1 MNLTAF
7 IIEGGC
13 VVGEPYWYRTL
24 DLVYFILYLIMG
36 TAGFASLLIY
46 YMHMFQLNS
55 YKADEQTRF
64 MRTNIGSLLGRAMG
78 VIIGLL
84 LLAACALSGN
94 RICMV
99 CAIVL
104 QFMTFWGNRPWAR
117 HAKRPLVYTRRVQ
130 RLFIT
135 TGILYALVMAV
146 AWSAAVILRGWRL
159 SVYAV
164 IGMICAVMCLLVPFL
179 LFISNVI
186 NHPMEEAINNRFIKE
201 AKDIVDSMPNLK
213 VIGITGSFGK
223 TSTKYFLTKLLSGSY
238 NVLMTPGN
246 YNTVLGVTKT
256 VREQLKAT
264 HEIFV
269 CEMGARRVKEIKGV
283 CDIVSPDM
291 GVITSIGAQHLET
304 FGSMENIIHTKL
316 ELADA
321 VPAGGQVFLNYDNE
335 ILRSQKV
342 DKSVVTYGLENK
354 NTDFHPENV
363 CVSER
368 GSEFDI
374 AFPDGSTG
382 HFVAP
387 LIGTH
392 NVLNLAGCIAV
403 AYYMKV
409 PVDTMIHQA
418 RHLEAVPH
426 RLQLVRSPRGI
437 IIDDAYNS
445 NPAGAKAALDTLQ
458 MFEGLHILVTPG
470 MVELGEKQYEL
481 NRAFGVQAAAACDYI
496 VLVGPRQTEPI
507 AEGIRSAGFAEERLF
522 IVSDLSEGLG
532 KVDAV
537 KAPGQKKIILLEND
551 LPDNY

>member
-1 MNLTAF
+1 MDLIAF
-7 IIEGGC
+7 ITVGGRIA
-13 VVGEPYWYRTL
+13 GEPRWYGTF
-24 DLVYFILYLIMG
+24 DLICLILYLIMG

-55 YKADEQTRF
+55 YKADEQLRF
-64 MRTNIGSLLGRAMG
+64 MKTNVGSLLGRVMG
-78 VIIGLL
+78 VFLGAVLL
-84 LLAACALSGN
+84 VCCALAEN
-94 RICMV
+94 RV
-99 CAIVL
+99 CYVL
-104 QFMTFWGNRPWAR
+104 AVVLLFMTFWGNRPWAR
-117 HAKRPLVYTRRVQ
+117 HAKRPLVYTGRVK
-130 RLFIT
+130 RLFATMGFLYVLVTAAAWI
-135 TGILYALVMAV
+135 GAVLVKGWCLRAYALIGLAV
-146 AWSAAVILRGWRL
+146 CVL
-159 SVYAV
+159 
-164 IGMICAVMCLLVPFL
+164 CLLVPFL
-179 LFISNVI
+179 LFISNAV
-186 NHPMEEAINNRFIKE
+186 NHPMEETINNRFIKE
-201 AKDIVDSMPNLK
+201 AKKIVDSMPNLT

-223 TSTKYFLTKLLSGSY
+223 TSTKYFLTKLLAGSY

-246 YNTVLGVTKT
+246 YNTVLGVTRT

-283 CDIVSPDM
+283 CDIVSPDI

-321 VPAGGQVFLNYDNE
+321 VPKEGRVFLNYDNE
-335 ILRSQKV
+335 ILRSQKI
-342 DKSVVTYGLENK
+342 DKSVITYGLENK
-354 NTDFHPENV
+354 DTDFHPEHV
-363 CVSER
+363 RVSER

-382 HFVAP
+382 HFVTP
-387 LIGTH
+387 LIGAH

-409 PVDTMIHQA
+409 PVNTMIHQA

-426 RLQLVRSPRGI
+426 RLQLVKSPRGI

-445 NPAGAKAALDTLQ
+445 NPAGAKAALDTLR

-470 MVELGEKQYEL
+470 MVELGEKQHEL

-507 AEGIRSAGFAEERLF
+507 AEGVRSAGFPEERLW
-522 IVSDLSEGLG
+522 IVSDLSEGLA
-532 KVDAV
+532 KVDAI
-537 KAPGQKKIILLEND
+537 KASDRKKIILLEND

>member
-13 VVGEPYWYRTL
+13 AAGEPHWHQTL
-24 DLVYFILYLIMG
+24 DLIYFILYLVMG

-55 YKADEQTRF
+55 YKADEQFRF
-64 MRTNIGSLLGRAMG
+64 MRTNIGSLLGRVMG
-78 VIIGLL
+78 VIIGLIL
-84 LLAACALSGN
+84 LMAAAGGS
-94 RICMV
+94 RV
-99 CAIVL
+99 CFVIAIVL

-117 HAKRPLVYTRRVQ
+117 HAKRPLVYTKRVQ
-130 RLFIT
+130 RLFVT
-135 TGILYALVMAV
+135 TGLLYVLVMALALV
-146 AWSAAVILRGWRL
+146 CTAHLWGWQQSTYAAAGIICCIL
-159 SVYAV
+159 
-164 IGMICAVMCLLVPFL
+164 CLLVPFL
-179 LFISNVI
+179 LIISNAV
-186 NHPMEEAINNRFIKE
+186 NHPLEEAINNRFIKE
-201 AKDIVDSMPNLK
+201 AKELVDSMPNLT

-283 CDIVSPDM
+283 CDIVSPDL

-316 ELADA
+316 ELAEA
-321 VPAGGQVFLNYDNE
+321 VPEGGRVFLNYDNE
-335 ILRSQKV
+335 ILRSQKLN
-342 DKSVVTYGLENK
+342 KNIVTYGLENG
-354 NTDFHPENV
+354 NVDFHPEHV

-374 AFPDGSTG
+374 TFPDGSTS
-382 HFVAP
+382 HFVTP

-409 PVDTMIHQA
+409 PADTMIHQA

-426 RLQLVRSPRGI
+426 RLQLVKSARGI

-496 VLVGPRQTEPI
+496 VLVGIRQTEPI
-507 AEGIRSAGFAEERLF
+507 AEGVRSAGFPEERLF
-522 IVSDLSEGLG
+522 VVSDLSEGLA

-537 KAPGQKKIILLEND
+537 KAPDQKKIILLEND

>member
-335 ILRSQKV
+335 IQ
-342 DKSVVTYGLENK
+342 
-354 NTDFHPENV
+354 
-363 CVSER
+363 
-368 GSEFDI
+368 
-374 AFPDGSTG
+374 
-382 HFVAP
+382 
-387 LIGTH
+387 IG
-392 NVLNLAGCIAV
+392 
-403 AYYMKV
+403 
-409 PVDTMIHQA
+409 
-418 RHLEAVPH
+418 
-426 RLQLVRSPRGI
+426 
-437 IIDDAYNS
+437 
-445 NPAGAKAALDTLQ
+445 
-458 MFEGLHILVTPG
+458 
-470 MVELGEKQYEL
+470 
-481 NRAFGVQAAAACDYI
+481 RAHV
-496 VLVGPRQTEPI
+496 
-507 AEGIRSAGFAEERLF
+507 
-522 IVSDLSEGLG
+522 
-532 KVDAV
+532 
-537 KAPGQKKIILLEND
+537 
-551 LPDNY
+551 

>member
-13 VVGEPYWYRTL
+13 VVGGAHWYQTL
-24 DLVYFILYLIMG
+24 DLICFILYLVMG

-55 YKADEQTRF
+55 YKADEQFRF
-64 MRTNIGSLLGRAMG
+64 MRTNIGSLLGRIMG
-78 VIIGLL
+78 VIISLILL
-84 LLAACALSGN
+84 LSVAAGGSRACL
-94 RICMV
+94 V
-99 CAIVL
+99 LAIVL

-117 HAKRPLVYTRRVQ
+117 HAKRPLVYTKRVQ
-130 RLFIT
+130 RLFVT
-135 TGILYALVMAV
+135 TGLLYILVMA
-146 AWSAAVILRGWRL
+146 AALACAVRLWGWRQ
-159 SVYAV
+159 SAYAV
-164 IGMICAVMCLLVPFL
+164 TGIVCCVLCLLVPFL
-179 LFISNVI
+179 LFISNVV
-186 NHPMEEAINNRFIKE
+186 NHPLEEAINNRFIQE
-201 AKDIVDSMPNLK
+201 AKELVDSMPNLT

-283 CDIVSPDM
+283 CDIVSPDL

-316 ELADA
+316 ELAEA
-321 VPAGGQVFLNYDNE
+321 VPEGGQVFLNYDNE
-335 ILRSQKV
+335 ILRSQKLN
-342 DKSVVTYGLENK
+342 KNIVTYGLENG
-354 NTDFHPENV
+354 NADFHPERV

-382 HFVAP
+382 HFVTP
-387 LIGTH
+387 LIGAH

-426 RLQLVRSPRGI
+426 RLQLVKSARGI

-496 VLVGPRQTEPI
+496 VLVGIRQTEPI
-507 AEGIRSAGFAEERLF
+507 AEGVRSAGFPEERLF
-522 IVSDLSEGLG
+522 VVSDLPEGLA

-537 KAPGQKKIILLEND
+537 KAPDQKKIILLEND

>member
-1 MNLTAF
+1 M
-7 IIEGGC
+7 
-13 VVGEPYWYRTL
+13 
-24 DLVYFILYLIMG
+24 
-36 TAGFASLLIY
+36 GFASLLIY

-55 YKADEQTRF
+55 YKADEQARF
-64 MRTNIGSLLGRAMG
+64 MKTNVGSLLGRVMG
-78 VIIGLL
+78 VLISMLL
-84 LLAACALSGN
+84 VACTIRMNVVLMVLALL
-94 RICMV
+94 
-99 CAIVL
+99 L

-117 HAKRPLVYTRRVQ
+117 HAKRPLVCTGRVR
-130 RLFIT
+130 RLFVT
-135 TGILYALVMAV
+135 AGILYALVVVGLGVWSVICFGWSSVSYRAV
-146 AWSAAVILRGWRL
+146 AFGSGAM
-159 SVYAV
+159 S
-164 IGMICAVMCLLVPFL
+164 LLVPFL
-179 LFISNVI
+179 LFLCNVL
-186 NHPMEEAINNRFIKE
+186 NHPIEEGINNRFINE
-201 AKDIVDSMPNLK
+201 AKEIVASMPNLT

-223 TSTKYFLTKLLSGSY
+223 TSTKYFLTKLLSGTY

-264 HEIFV
+264 HEVFV

-283 CDIVSPDM
+283 CDIVHPDL

-321 VPAGGQVFLNYDNE
+321 VPADGKVFLNYDNE
-335 ILRSQKV
+335 ILRSQKI
-342 DKSVVTYGLENK
+342 DKTVVTYGVENRD
-354 NTDFHPENV
+354 TDFHPEHV
-363 CVSER
+363 QVTER

-382 HFVAP
+382 HFVTP
-387 LIGTH
+387 LIGMH

-409 PVDTMIHQA
+409 PVNTMIRQA
-418 RHLEAVPH
+418 RLLEAVPH
-426 RLQLVRSPRGI
+426 RLQLVKSARGI

-445 NPAGAKAALDTLQ
+445 NPAGAKAALDTLK

-470 MVELGEKQYEL
+470 MVELGARQHDL
-481 NRAFGVQAAAACDYI
+481 NRTFGEQAAAACDYI

-507 AEGIRSAGFAEERLF
+507 AEGVRSAGFPESRLF
-522 IVSDLSEGLG
+522 IVSDLSEGLA
-532 KVDAV
+532 KVDAI
-537 KAPGQKKIILLEND
+537 KAPDQKKIILLEND